1 MRYYLIKGKQ
11 EKAREVLERV
21 ARYNRKPMI
30 EDKLEQI
37 EEEQKSSIKDLF
49 ATPTMR
55 KYTLLSCFIW

>member
-1 MRYYLIKGKQ
+1 VRYYLITGKQ

-30 EDKLEQI
+30 EDKLEQVAA
-37 EEEQKSSIKDLF
+37 EQRSSFKDLF
-49 ATPTMR
+49 ATPTIR

>member
-1 MRYYLIKGKQ
+1 VRYYLITGKQ

-30 EDKLEQI
+30 EGKLEQVAA
-37 EEEQKSSIKDLF
+37 EQKSSFKDLF
-49 ATPTMR
+49 ATPTIR